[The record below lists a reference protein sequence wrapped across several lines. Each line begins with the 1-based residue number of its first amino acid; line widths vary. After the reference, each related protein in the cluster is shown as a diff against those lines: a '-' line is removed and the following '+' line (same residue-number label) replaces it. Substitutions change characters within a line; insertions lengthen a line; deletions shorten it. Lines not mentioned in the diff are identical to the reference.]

1 MVKKLVFISILIMFL
16 SINMVAAEDIS
27 NATVDVSQS
36 DDLDVEQVST
46 SPDSNIEVGTQVNNT
61 VGDASIT
68 IENVVLNTSDVRI
81 FNKGESY
88 NATLTY
94 DDGTPAWNQ
103 SIVFDI
109 NGVKYTKVTNNSG
122 FAGLNI
128 NLNQGT
134 YVISASFTD
143 SYNRTITHYNH
154 VYVSDVEGTII
165 PEGLSNIEIQK
176 IIDSANAGDNLI
188 FAGKTYDNISLTIN
202 NRVNIYSSVKS
213 VLNGNGINP
222 VFTIKSSKAAGTIIY
237 NLAIKNGLYGILLK
251 GTTGVNI
258 TNNEIT
264 GNGEGIRVS
273 NTDNSYIFGNTISNS
288 KNYGIYLENSN
299 NINIKLNNISNNGGG
314 IYFGKKA
321 LNTKVLDNSI
331 TQNKDYGINL
341 NESGSYTTITG
352 NTVNSNG
359 NGININCTGDDELA
373 ISNNEIS
380 YNGDN
385 GIYIG
390 EGYVRTS
397 GLKGV
402 EYNVLFFNTYMNI
415 LARDSNYN
423 RIDIGPVLVQS
434 SNSAFTGICNKVRTT
449 LLSLNVKQE
458 GKNTVIIS
466 VDGITKSF
474 GLGVSQGGKTFA
486 PVTISN
492 GQGVVH
498 VTNADGTITLNYIT
512 GTSRDTF
519 TLSGYEP
526 YSNSGY
532 PKPPSDSGKSDG
544 GKNLNNPVN
553 PGSSDG
559 QKINQDS
566 ENGTSSN
573 TQENQGSASASGSGG
588 LNEAT
593 LSVFTAS
600 SSVASQGSSSSE
612 DSSSSSDSSSGG
624 SSSSSDSSGE
634 DSSSSSDSSS
644 DDSSG
649 LYTSAPASSSN
660 SVAKAINI
668 DEEVVRIA
676 GLSILILLIIVVV
689 GLYYRNDIKSMIE
702 KKNGK

>member
-1 MVKKLVFISILIMFL
+1 MVKKIVFISILIILL
-16 SINMVAAEDIS
+16 SINIVAAEDTNVTTDTLQDDS
-27 NATVDVSQS
+27 VELEQNSADVSQ
-36 DDLDVEQVST
+36 D
-46 SPDSNIEVGTQVNNT
+46 NG
-61 VGDASIT
+61 ASIT
-68 IENVVLNTSDVRI
+68 IENVVLNTSDVTI
-81 FNKGESY
+81 FNKGDSY

-103 SIVFDI
+103 SIVFDV

-128 NLNQGT
+128 NLDQGT

-143 SYNRTITHYNH
+143 SYNRTITHYNYIH
-154 VYVSDVEGTII
+154 VSDVNGTII
-165 PEGLSNIEIQK
+165 PEGLSNLEIQK
-176 IIDSANAGDNLI
+176 IIDSANAGDTLI
-188 FAGKTYDNISLTIN
+188 FAGKSYDNISLTIS

-213 VLNGNGINP
+213 VLNGNGVNP
-222 VFTIKSSKAAGTIIY
+222 VFTIKSSKAAGTVIY
-237 NLAIKNGLYGILLK
+237 NLAIKNGSYGILLK

-258 TNNEIT
+258 TNNEIL

-273 NTDNSYIFGNTISNS
+273 NSDNSYIFGNTISNS
-288 KNYGIYLENSN
+288 KNYGIYLEKSN
-299 NINIKLNNISNNGGG
+299 NINIELNNISNNGGG
-314 IYFGKKA
+314 IYFGQKA
-321 LNTKVLDNSI
+321 LNTKVLNNSI

-359 NGININCTGDDELA
+359 NGININCIGDDELA

-380 YNGDN
+380 YNKDN

-397 GLKGV
+397 GLKGI

-415 LARDSNYN
+415 LARDSNYD

-458 GKNTVIIS
+458 GKSTVIIS

-492 GQGVVH
+492 GRGVVH
-498 VTNADGTITLNYIT
+498 VTNGDGTITLNYIT

-526 YSNSGY
+526 YSNPGY
-532 PKPPSDSGKSDG
+532 QKPPSDSDSG
-544 GKNLNNPVN
+544 NNHN
-553 PGSSDG
+553 S
-559 QKINQDS
+559 NQGRG
-566 ENGTSSN
+566 NGTSINS
-573 TQENQGSASASGSGG
+573 QQNQGSQSSSSSGG
-588 LNEAT
+588 TNDGS
-593 LSVFTAS
+593 LSVFTVSSSAASQSSDSSSGDAS
-600 SSVASQGSSSSE
+600 SSS
-612 DSSSSSDSSSGG
+612 DSASSSDSSSG
-624 SSSSSDSSGE
+624 DA
-634 DSSSSSDSSS
+634 SSSSSDSSS
-644 DDSSG
+644 DGSN
-649 LYTSAPASSSN
+649 LYTSTPASSSS

-668 DEEVVRIA
+668 DEEVVKIA
-676 GLSILILLIIVVV
+676 GIGILILLIIAVIA
-689 GLYYRNDIKSMIE
+689 LYYRNDIKAMME